1 MKSIRVADYLVSR
14 FVEFGVQDAFIVTGG
29 GAMHLNDAIA
39 RHPMLNKTFFH
50 HEQAAAM
57 AADGYFRL
65 SNKSALVNV
74 TTGPGGVN
82 ALNGVFGAYTD
93 SLNVIVLSGQVKKE
107 TLMKTYPDSLRQ
119 LGDQEVDIKSMVHKI
134 TKYSTV
140 LESKEDARIVAD
152 KAIYFLT
159 TGKPGPVWID
169 IPIDIQGSLINP
181 SVLKAFDVKKYIFS
195 DDSDTPVNTKLEFT
209 NNNDLKAKDFL
220 GILKLLQKSKNPV
233 LFAGSGVRISNKY
246 SEFIKLT
253 KILSI
258 PVVTGWNAHDLISN
272 SNPFYGGR
280 PGTVGDRPGNF
291 TVQNADLIIIL
302 GCRLNIRQVS
312 YNWGSFAKNAYKVM
326 VDIDVSELNK
336 PTLKIDKKIN
346 QNLKTF
352 IPNFLNFLINKNY
365 KPTLDH
371 TYYLDWCRTRVQKYP
386 VIQES
391 YYKKKILNPYVFLK
405 EVFDII
411 DESSVV
417 ITANGS
423 ACVMTFQVVEI
434 KKQRLFTNSGS
445 ASMGY
450 DLPASIGACLANNKK
465 TIICIAGDGSIMMN
479 LQELQ
484 TISGNKL
491 PIKIFILNNNGYASI
506 LQTQKNFFSDN
517 LNGTDPS
524 NGITFPNFIDL
535 AKGFNIPAMR
545 LKSINDLKQKS
556 FIDSLSDK
564 SPQIYDVHVDP
575 DQIFSPKL
583 TSRKLEDGTMVSPE
597 LEDMSPFLSEKEMKD
612 NYFNNES

>member
-1 MKSIRVADYLVSR
+1 MKSERLADYLVSR
-14 FVEFGVQDAFIVTGG
+14 FVDFGVKDAFIVTGG

-39 RHPMLNKTFFH
+39 RSSKLNKTFFH

-107 TLMKTYPDSLRQ
+107 TLMKTHPDLLRQ

-152 KAIYFLT
+152 KAIYFLRN
-159 TGKPGPVWID
+159 GKPGPVWID

-181 SVLKAFDVKKYIFS
+181 AELNAFDIKKYNFS
-195 DDSDTPVNTKLEFT
+195 DDNNIPANTKLDFT
-209 NNNDLKAKDFL
+209 SKDNLKDKDFL
-220 GILKLLQKSKNPV
+220 GILELLKKAKNPV
-233 LFAGSGVRISNKY
+233 LFAGSGIRISDTY

-253 KILSI
+253 KVLSI

-272 SNPFYGGR
+272 SSAFYAGR

-291 TVQNADLIIIL
+291 TVQNSDLIIIL
-302 GCRLNIRQVS
+302 GCRLNIRQIS
-312 YNWGSFAKNAYKVM
+312 YNWRSFAKNAYKVM
-326 VDIDVSELNK
+326 VDIDIAELNK
-336 PTLKIDKKIN
+336 PTLKIDKKIC

-352 IPNFLNFLINKNY
+352 IPNLLDFLISKNY
-365 KPTLDH
+365 KPTMEH
-371 TYYLDWCRTRVQKYP
+371 IKYLDWCRARVKKYP
-386 VIQES
+386 VLQQCF
-391 YYKKKILNPYVFLK
+391 YKKKILNPYVFLK
-405 EVFDII
+405 ELFDII

-423 ACVMTFQVVEI
+423 ACVMTFQVVDI

-465 TIICIAGDGSIMMN
+465 TTICIAGDGSIMMN

-524 NGITFPNFIDL
+524 NGVTFPNFIDL

-545 LKSINDLKQKS
+545 LKSVNDLKQKS

-575 DQIFSPKL
+575 DQVFSPKL
-583 TSRKLEDGTMVSPE
+583 SSRKLADGSMISPE
-597 LEDMSPFLSEKEMKD
+597 LEDMAPFLSKKEMKD
-612 NYFNNES
+612 NYFDNES